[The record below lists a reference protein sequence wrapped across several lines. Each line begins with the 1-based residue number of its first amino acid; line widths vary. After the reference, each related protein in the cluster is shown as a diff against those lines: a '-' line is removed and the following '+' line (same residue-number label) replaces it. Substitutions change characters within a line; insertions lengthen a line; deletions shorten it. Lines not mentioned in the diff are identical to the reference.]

1 MKGGKGLWGGALR
14 DHTKKGFIADY
25 GKGGLDMEKKPDG
38 EISTDYRATFFFKCT
53 FL

>member
-1 MKGGKGLWGGALR
+1 MR

-38 EISTDYRATFFFKCT
+38 EISTDYRAAFF
-53 FL
+53 LQVHVPVASVRVVYI